1 MSTEHLLPGYLAA
14 RDRLLARR
22 ERLIIALAEIE
33 YWREEEDP
41 GDGFPKLHSY
51 FQKLQVRK
59 LEKVMQRVDRRL
71 EGNFL

>member
-1 MSTEHLLPGYLAA
+1 MSTAHLVPGYLAA
-14 RDRLLARR
+14 RDQLRARR
-22 ERLIIALAEIE
+22 ERLLIALAEIE

-41 GDGFPKLHSY
+41 GEGFTKLHWY

-59 LEKVMQRVDRRL
+59 LEKLMQRVDRRL